1 MKKQQIVL
9 ISSGLVLLCLM
20 YFFGR
25 TIPTPNP
32 SEAKPQQQSGTTTHD
47 HKAFDIQAVLT
58 QTKSQLTA
66 DQQQRVAKMENSVVR
81 GNVKDQQIKVYRQLA
96 QFYKDTVHALLPYAY
111 YTYEAAKLENSEKS
125 LTFAAH
131 FLLDGVRS
139 QEDHILKEWLA
150 TNAKELFEK
159 ALELNPSNDSSKVGL
174 GGCYLFGEIS
184 ETPMQGIT
192 MIREVAE
199 RDPNN
204 MYAQL
209 MLGIGGM
216 VSGQY
221 DKAIERLNTVVSKQ
235 PSNAEATV
243 MLAEAYERH
252 NEKQNA
258 IKWYEASKKLIT
270 NSEII
275 KEIDRRIAELSK

>member
-1 MKKQQIVL
+1 
-9 ISSGLVLLCLM
+9 
-20 YFFGR
+20 
-25 TIPTPNP
+25 
-32 SEAKPQQQSGTTTHD
+32 
-47 HKAFDIQAVLT
+47 
-58 QTKSQLTA
+58 
-66 DQQQRVAKMENSVVR
+66 
-81 GNVKDQQIKVYRQLA
+81 
-96 QFYKDTVHALLPYAY
+96 
-111 YTYEAAKLENSEKS
+111 
-125 LTFAAH
+125 
-131 FLLDGVRS
+131 
-139 QEDHILKEWLA
+139 
-150 TNAKELFEK
+150 
-159 ALELNPSNDSSKVGL
+159 
-174 GGCYLFGEIS
+174 
-184 ETPMQGIT
+184 MQGIT